1 MAVAVVVVVG
11 LAELVE
17 EKGNVQLKQ
26 DRGAGEE
33 EESIL
38 FFPYDLTKFRVSGGR
53 ARGSKDT
60 RRAGLWIRKKRNNK
74 RMSAGK
80 KTYSVTRS

>member
-1 MAVAVVVVVG
+1 MVVVVVG

-38 FFPYDLTKFRVSGGR
+38 FFPYDLTKFRNQWRESKEGQKTLGG
-53 ARGSKDT
+53 
-60 RRAGLWIRKKRNNK
+60 RAGLWIRKKRKKK
-74 RMSAGK
+74 RG
-80 KTYSVTRS
+80 